1 MNKSIE
7 HSHTPQ
13 ETATDCSYVGLQ
25 AIMSTVRLFANKYIN
40 CMLKLWNPLLLY
52 ILKSFQKVD
61 MGLDFRL
68 EFWIRV
74 RIDV

>member
-1 MNKSIE
+1 
-7 HSHTPQ
+7 
-13 ETATDCSYVGLQ
+13 
-25 AIMSTVRLFANKYIN
+25 
-40 CMLKLWNPLLLY
+40 MLKLWNPLLLY